1 MKATIFQDIF
11 LVKLLTFVLFRSIAM
26 YFLHFIILYRDE
38 WNFSVCYCTILPLD
52 NIGKY
57 FATICQHQTIDDISN
72 IADTYCKSKHFT
84 ACMAVKLL
92 NCDFMAVKLCN
103 KIGVNDKNVSI
114 SVKFTDTDSFLHRF
128 SEILAVNGCKL

>member
-1 MKATIFQDIF
+1 MKFFCLLLYHFASRQHWQIFCH
-11 LVKLLTFVLFRSIAM
+11 L
-26 YFLHFIILYRDE
+26 
-38 WNFSVCYCTILPLD
+38 
-52 NIGKY
+52 
-57 FATICQHQTIDDISN
+57 QTIDDISN